1 VNVVER
7 FLNFWRPRPADDHP
21 LTAEERDED
30 TPAMAYDERARRDR
44 VRRRRLR
51 SGRSELDDS

>member
-30 TPAMAYDERARRDR
+30 RPEKTYDELARSATEFVGGDFDPDEP
-44 VRRRRLR
+44 
-51 SGRSELDDS
+51 S